1 MDLIFSNKAYS
12 LDETHISCCKKSFK
26 KPTLTWGTLSAQ
38 TFKKKLA
45 TILAPMQLQ
54 LSNEINRFGATPR
67 PHMTLI

>member
-1 MDLIFSNKAYS
+1 MTEDLIFSNKAYF
-12 LDETHISCCKKSFK
+12 LMKHIITSFK